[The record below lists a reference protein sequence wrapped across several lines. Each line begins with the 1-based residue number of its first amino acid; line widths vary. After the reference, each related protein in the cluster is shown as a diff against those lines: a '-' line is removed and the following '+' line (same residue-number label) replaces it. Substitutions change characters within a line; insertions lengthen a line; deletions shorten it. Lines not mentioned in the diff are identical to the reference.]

1 MNSLRRKPT
10 IIFIPQKDAEVIGR
24 NIRRS
29 MRNNSD
35 IRERWKR
42 RQERQRIHKEIL
54 GNGIAPNKRKI

>member
-42 RQERQRIHKEIL
+42 RQERQRIQKEVV
-54 GNGIAPNKRKI
+54 GIWVVRNKRKI